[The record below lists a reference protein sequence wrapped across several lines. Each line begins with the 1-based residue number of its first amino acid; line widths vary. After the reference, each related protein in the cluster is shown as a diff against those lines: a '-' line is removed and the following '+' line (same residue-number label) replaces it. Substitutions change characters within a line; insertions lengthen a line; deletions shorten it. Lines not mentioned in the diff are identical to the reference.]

1 MPEIPYP
8 AESRILVLTRN
19 FPPLVGGMERLIYN
33 MTRQLVGHFEYDVI
47 GSEGCANALGER
59 QRGYGCRVKPLSW
72 FLLFEAWRRLS
83 NALRKRY
90 QLCIAGSG
98 VTAPIAVLLGKVFG
112 IPSLVFAHGLD
123 LISPHPILQRL
134 FVPFIRRADGI
145 IANSDNTAILAQ
157 QIGVPTERI
166 EVIFP
171 GVEKPRYTPNS
182 EPFISRHGLYEKK
195 TLLAVGRI
203 VPRKGL
209 VEFVEHCMTAIV
221 RDSPQAILVIIGTEP
236 SHALEKSTNYM
247 RDLEATVNRHQLQ

>member
-1 MPEIPYP
+1 
-8 AESRILVLTRN
+8 
-19 FPPLVGGMERLIYN
+19 
-33 MTRQLVGHFEYDVI
+33 
-47 GSEGCANALGER
+47 
-59 QRGYGCRVKPLSW
+59 
-72 FLLFEAWRRLS
+72 
-83 NALRKRY
+83 
-90 QLCIAGSG
+90 
-98 VTAPIAVLLGKVFG
+98 
-112 IPSLVFAHGLD
+112 
-123 LISPHPILQRL
+123 
-134 FVPFIRRADGI
+134 
-145 IANSDNTAILAQ
+145 
-157 QIGVPTERI
+157 
-166 EVIFP
+166 VIFP